1 MNGRGLGPTSE
12 VAHWRIWLA
21 PCEFP
26 VQQGDCESIAVV
38 HSIESLSDHKILV
51 RIIHLD
57 HFDPE
62 TACSLLSI
70 GFPSAQLKQNYTDDT
85 FDGPMTSRFFHRL
98 QGLGKNYYWPQDR
111 SPRSRDISTDR
122 FWCSFSTCVD
132 VQTCVYIYK
141 MRQYPTYVH
150 TSKLMYMILNIHVTY
165 IKPMSYVLH
174 RFAVPGNVLPCLVQ
188 LVVAGCRPLTSTN
201 ANLIGLWTVTQPWAR
216 AQLVS
221 VRCIQVLK
229 TVLDT
234 FCTGTAITTFTQ
246 GLPDANDI

>member
-1 MNGRGLGPTSE
+1 MLLRL
-12 VAHWRIWLA
+12 
-21 PCEFP
+21 
-26 VQQGDCESIAVV
+26 
-38 HSIESLSDHKILV
+38 
-51 RIIHLD
+51 IHLD
-57 HFDPE
+57 HFDSE

-70 GFPSAQLKQNYTDDT
+70 GFASAQLKQSIDDT
-85 FDGPMTSRFFHRL
+85 LDGPMTSCFFHRL
-98 QGLGKNYYWPQDR
+98 QGLRKNYYWPQDR

-221 VRCIQVLK
+221 VRCIQVLRA
-229 TVLDT
+229 VLGT
-234 FCTGTAITTFTQ
+234 FCTGTATTTIHR
-246 GLPDANDI
+246 GLPHANDATHFPLRQEHHMIIIYYIYIIILIYFMFCLNISVERKSCTVPWGQRRC